1 MGKMAKGEENGRQ
14 RANFVPARFGGIFF
28 LSTAQ
33 KGLLAALMLGVF
45 LGAADLSLLAPG
57 LQPVARAFHV
67 PTAIASW
74 LVTLYGIV
82 YAASLPVLGVL
93 GDRHGRRRM
102 FALGGAVFGL
112 GSLAAG
118 FSHGLWL
125 LLLGRGLQA
134 LGAAAV
140 LPLASAEIGHAF
152 PADRRG
158 ALLGVLGL
166 VYGVAA
172 IIAPPIGGVLVAEFG
187 WRWLFFATAPV
198 GAVVTLLALL
208 YVSEGTHPVP
218 EPPDVQGA
226 VLTALMAGAVLL
238 GAEMLHRQVLPLG
251 WASLVFGLL
260 LLPNL
265 VLWERAAASPIFR
278 GGPRIASVYLL
289 GALSAAVTA
298 VALFV
303 PLYAMHALR
312 LGEAAS
318 GTALLPMAVAGAAT
332 SYYGGRLVDKRGVT
346 LVLLA
351 GFLLM
356 AVGGAAVAVVA
367 GPFGLI
373 AGLLLVG
380 GGVGLTMGS
389 PLQYL
394 LLGLAPKAQAGS
406 AQALLG
412 TFRALGVAIGPV
424 IYGGMLPAFT
434 DLFLAA
440 AAIGFLGLV
449 ATLTLWGTRLSP
461 DPV

>member
-1 MGKMAKGEENGRQ
+1 M
-14 RANFVPARFGGIFF
+14 
-28 LSTAQ
+28 STAQ
-33 KGLLAALMLGVF
+33 KGLLATLMLGVF

-57 LQPVARAFHV
+57 LLPVAKAFHV

-82 YAASLPVLGVL
+82 YGASLPVLGVL

-102 FALGGAVFGL
+102 FALGGLVFAL
-112 GSLAAG
+112 GSVAAG
-118 FSHGLWL
+118 MSQGLFV

-134 LGAAAV
+134 LGVAAL
-140 LPLASAEIGHAF
+140 LPLANAEIGQAF
-152 PADRRG
+152 PAERRG
-158 ALLGVLGL
+158 ALLGVLGA

-172 IIAPPIGGVLVAEFG
+172 ILAPPIGGVLVAAFG
-187 WRWLFFATAPV
+187 WRWLFLATAPI
-198 GAVVTLLALL
+198 GALVAVLALL
-208 YVSEGTHPVP
+208 YVSEGTHAVP
-218 EPPDVQGA
+218 EPPDIQGA
-226 VLTALMAGAVLL
+226 VLTALIAVAILL

-251 WASLVFGLL
+251 WASLAFGLL

-265 VLWERAAASPIFR
+265 ILWERAAASPIFR
-278 GGPRIASVYLL
+278 GGTRIASVYVL
-289 GALSAAVTA
+289 GCLSAAVTA

-303 PLYAMHALR
+303 PLYAMHAMHA
-312 LGEAAS
+312 GEAAS

-332 SYYGGRLVDKRGVT
+332 SYYGGRLSDRLGARP
-346 LVLLA
+346 VLLA

-356 AVGGAAVAVVA
+356 AVGAAGVALLA

-406 AQALLG
+406 AQAILG

-424 IYGGMLPAFT
+424 VYGGMLPAFT
-434 DLFLAA
+434 SLFLAA

-449 ATLTLWGTRLSP
+449 ATLSLWGTRLSP
-461 DPV
+461 DTV